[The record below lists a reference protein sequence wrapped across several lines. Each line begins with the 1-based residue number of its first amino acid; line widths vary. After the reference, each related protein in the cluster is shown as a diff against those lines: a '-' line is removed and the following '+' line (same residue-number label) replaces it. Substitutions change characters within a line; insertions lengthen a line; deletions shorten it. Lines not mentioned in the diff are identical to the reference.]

1 MLFGHLSFGLC
12 YVLNRG
18 TEGIKSITEVIQRYE
33 VHVGSRLIASVPLI
47 RNALRANA
55 ISDPRE
61 EPAYEQALRVYESG
75 NGGGQ

>member
-1 MLFGHLSFGLC
+1 MCPWVARQL
-12 YVLNRG
+12 VQTNKG

-33 VHVGSRLIASVPLI
+33 VHVESRLIAPVPLI
-47 RNALRANA
+47 RNA

>member
-18 TEGIKSITEVIQRYE
+18 TEGIKSITEVIQRHG
-33 VHVGSRLIASVPLI
+33 VHVGSRLIASAPLI
-47 RNALRANA
+47 RNA